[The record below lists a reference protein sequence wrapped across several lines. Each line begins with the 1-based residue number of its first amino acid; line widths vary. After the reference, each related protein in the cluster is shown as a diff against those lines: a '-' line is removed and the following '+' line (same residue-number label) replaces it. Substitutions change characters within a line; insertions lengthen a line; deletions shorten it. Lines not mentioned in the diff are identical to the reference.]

1 MKQVLINRCYG
12 GAELSPFGKE
22 LLGVDSLNDLE
33 RDDSRLISA
42 FIEHGNRIASSFSE
56 FRLVTISDDDYDNH
70 DDIEFRIFDYDGIE
84 SVVSGYNLK
93 IYR

>member
-12 GAELSPFGKE
+12 GAELSQFGKE
-22 LLGVDSLNDLE
+22 LLGVDSLSDLE
-33 RDDSRLISA
+33 RDDSQLISA

-56 FRLVTISDDDYDNH
+56 FRLVTIGDDDYDNY
-70 DDIEFRIFDYDGIE
+70 DDIEFYIFDYDGIE
-84 SVVSGYNLK
+84 SVVSGHNLK

>member
-1 MKQVLINRCYG
+1 MKQALINRCYG
-12 GAELSPFGKE
+12 GAELSQFGKE

-56 FRLVTISDDDYDNH
+56 FRLVTISDDE
-70 DDIEFRIFDYDGIE
+70 DDIEFYIFDYDGIE

>member
-12 GAELSPFGKE
+12 GAELSQFGKK
-22 LLGVDSLNDLE
+22 LLGVSSLSDLD

-42 FIEHGNRIASSFSE
+42 FIEHGNRIVSSFSE
-56 FRLVTISDDDYDNH
+56 FKLVTISDDDE

-93 IYR
+93 MYR

>member
-22 LLGVDSLNDLE
+22 LLGVSSLSDLE
-33 RDDSRLISA
+33 RDDSRLINA
-42 FIEHGNRIASSFSE
+42 FIEHGNRIASEFSE
-56 FRLVTISDDDYDNH
+56 FRLVTIGDDE
-70 DDIEFRIFDYDGIE
+70 DDIEFYMFDYDGIE
-84 SVVSGYNLK
+84 SIVSGNNLK